1 MTRLVSDCVRW
12 VALACMFA
20 LGLTSLPGCATPQA
34 PSGDSPGP
42 LPPPKPR
49 PRETAEGSSEQVR
62 AGQHALTVAE
72 AVSPSV
78 GKQKV
83 GLVPF
88 HASAFPYRG
97 NLPDHGGPFLDVTD
111 GVRKGH
117 TSARGG
123 VYWED
128 TTYADRRVLLA
139 IPEGFDPRRPA
150 LLVVYFHGN
159 LGRIDRDVVDRQQ
172 VVRQVTESGLN
183 AVLVAPQLAV
193 DALDSSAG
201 HFWEAGHFNRFLH
214 EAGTRIAELYGD
226 RKTWQQRFDAMPVL
240 IVAYSGGYLPAIYS
254 LSAGS
259 ASARIHGV
267 VLLDA
272 LYGEEDKTMSWI
284 LRHGG
289 GAFFVSAYGPS
300 TREQNQSL
308 QGLLAAKRVTFATSL
323 PDRLD
328 PGKVVFVDVGD
339 DAAHG
344 DFVTHAWDTDPL
356 RHVLSLVRGFA
367 RPSK

>member
-1 MTRLVSDCVRW
+1 
-12 VALACMFA
+12 MFA
-20 LGLTSLPGCATPQA
+20 LGLTSLPGCATP
-34 PSGDSPGP
+34 PSSNGDPPGP
-42 LPPPKPR
+42 SPAPHPR
-49 PRETAEGSSEQVR
+49 PREPAATTSEQAR
-62 AGQHALTVAE
+62 AEQHALAVAE
-72 AVSPSV
+72 VVSPSV

-88 HASAFPYRG
+88 RASAFPYRG
-97 NLPDHGGPFLDVTD
+97 QAPDDVRPFLDVTD
-111 GVRKGH
+111 GPRKGH

-128 TTYADRRVLLA
+128 TTYSDRRVLLA
-139 IPEGFDPRRPA
+139 IPDGFDPRRPA
-150 LLVVYFHGN
+150 LMVVYFHGN
-159 LGRIDRDVVDRQQ
+159 LGRIDRDVLDRQQ

-214 EAGTRIAELYGD
+214 EAGIRIAELYGE
-226 RKTWQQRFDAMPVL
+226 RKTWQERFDTMPVL

-254 LSAGS
+254 FSVGRAGG
-259 ASARIHGV
+259 RIRGV

-272 LYGEEDKTMSWI
+272 LYGEEDKALTWI
-284 LRHGG
+284 LRHGSS
-289 GAFFVSAYGPS
+289 AFFVSAYGPS
-300 TREQNQSL
+300 TRGRNESL
-308 QGLLAAKRVTFATSL
+308 QGMLAARRVGFATSL

-339 DAAHG
+339 DAIHG

-356 RHVLSLVRGFA
+356 RHLLSLVRGFG
-367 RPSK
+367 RPNK